1 MNNTVYDTF
10 NLKIVFDREKT
21 GFEDSKEFVMEQGKL
36 VAGRYLYIDSLGSAA
51 FSKAYMC
58 KDIYSDTLVCLKV
71 INNNKDYVDQS
82 IDEIKILRYIN
93 QNGVPDEHNV
103 LKMYDFF

>member
-1 MNNTVYDTF
+1 
-10 NLKIVFDREKT
+10 
-21 GFEDSKEFVMEQGKL
+21 
-36 VAGRYLYIDSLGSAA
+36 
-51 FSKAYMC
+51 MC